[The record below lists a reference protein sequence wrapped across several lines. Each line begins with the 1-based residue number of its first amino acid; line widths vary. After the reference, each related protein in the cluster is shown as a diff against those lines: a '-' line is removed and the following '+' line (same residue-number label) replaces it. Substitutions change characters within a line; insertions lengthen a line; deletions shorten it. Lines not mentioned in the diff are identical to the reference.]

1 MKINLKMNLS
11 LFISY
16 SYFLLCKNGLLISFY
31 AKTTY
36 SYTYYKLTMT
46 GVLECMSRSKRYLV
60 KPGLLLDRTN
70 SNFIE
75 LQMAKEILAEVFHAR
90 SSDVEDMI
98 QRRLDEKSLSLEE
111 SRLDERELWPEM
123 FWVKG

>member
-1 MKINLKMNLS
+1 
-11 LFISY
+11 
-16 SYFLLCKNGLLISFY
+16 
-31 AKTTY
+31 
-36 SYTYYKLTMT
+36 
-46 GVLECMSRSKRYLV
+46 
-60 KPGLLLDRTN
+60 
-70 SNFIE
+70 
-75 LQMAKEILAEVFHAR
+75 MAKEILAEVFHAR

>member
-1 MKINLKMNLS
+1 
-11 LFISY
+11 
-16 SYFLLCKNGLLISFY
+16 
-31 AKTTY
+31 
-36 SYTYYKLTMT
+36 
-46 GVLECMSRSKRYLV
+46 MSRSKRHFV

-70 SNFIE
+70 SNLIE

-123 FWVKG
+123 FWVKDRSDRTS